1 MKINKIVKF
10 VLIAIIEISLII
22 SANYLFNVKLFFNNI
37 NNFVVVFLTIIGI
50 ALTIY
55 TFLQSTTI
63 TLQEKIIKNKNIS
76 NDIILQFDKV
86 MKELGI
92 DIKIAI
98 INFIIFVFIVCFFK
112 NIENTIF
119 NRVQF
124 VIGCFTIINL
134 IFSLLD
140 LSATLIKYSKINA
153 KINEIV
159 LESLLKEQ
167 QKDNQSNKDEINN
180 SEEKNNGKIE
190 NAE

>member
-1 MKINKIVKF
+1 MKINKIIKL

-22 SANYLFNVKLFFNNI
+22 SANYLFNEKLFFNNI

-86 MKELGI
+86 MKELGV

-98 INFIIFVFIVCFFK
+98 INFIIFAFIVGFLK
-112 NIENTIF
+112 NIENKIF
-119 NRVQF
+119 NHMQF

-140 LSATLIKYSKINA
+140 LSATLIRYSKING
-153 KINEIV
+153 KINEII